1 MDRMMLSE
9 RQQLL
14 LKRVIEGHVE
24 LGRPVGSRW
33 LSVQP
38 GVDWSS
44 STIRYELAS
53 LEKAGYLYHPH
64 TSAGRVPTDAG
75 YRHYVD
81 TLLREGT
88 LPSPRRP
95 GEFELLSMR
104 REVEEAMQQ
113 TTEKLSRVTDLV
125 AAVSAPPLRTATI
138 KHVELLLLQPRVA
151 LIVII
156 SSSGSVT
163 KRAFTFDAPIDPGLV
178 EWAASYLNE
187 QLAGMELGALMLK
200 KKLEDRELPATERSF
215 LETLAPAFSDL
226 ESTSEPIL
234 YVEGAAR
241 LLSGE
246 RFTDLSAVNDL
257 MRMLERRVKLLSIL
271 RSALA
276 EPVIYLRIGA
286 ENEEPALRSASVV
299 AAGYGL
305 AHRTL
310 GTVGVIGPVRMDY
323 PQAIDSVRSAARAL
337 SRFVEEVYE

>member
-1 MDRMMLSE
+1 MLSE
-9 RQQLL
+9 RQKLL

-33 LSVQP
+33 LSDQP
-38 GVDWSS
+38 DVEWSS
-44 STIRYELAS
+44 STIRYELAW
-53 LEKAGYLYHPH
+53 LEEAGYLDHPH

-88 LPSPRRP
+88 LPSRRRR
-95 GEFELLSMR
+95 GEFELLTIR
-104 REVEEAMQQ
+104 REVDEAMQM
-113 TTEKLSRVTDLV
+113 TTETLSRVTDLV

-138 KHVELLLLQPRVA
+138 RHVEVLLLQPRVV
-151 LIVII
+151 LVVVI
-156 SSSGSVT
+156 SSSGTVT
-163 KRAFTFDAPIDPGLV
+163 KRAFTFDEPVDPGLA
-178 EWAASYLNE
+178 EWAAAYLNE

-200 KKLEDRELPATERSF
+200 KKLEDRGLPAPERSF

-226 ESTSEPIL
+226 ENTAEQVL

-241 LLSGE
+241 LLSGR

-271 RSALA
+271 RSALS
-276 EPVIYLRIGA
+276 EPAIYLRIGT
-286 ENEEPALRSASVV
+286 ENEEPELRSASVV
-299 AAGYGL
+299 AASYGFG
-305 AHRTL
+305 HRTL

-337 SRFVEEVYE
+337 SQFIEEVYE